1 MKKKKIVIAVAL
13 LAVAAVGIKAFAGMN
28 SNKETGVQVLAGTAQ
43 KKDIEELLTLKAPLE
58 GTESID
64 VVSRLHYEITSI
76 YVKEGDR
83 VKAGQ
88 VIAELDP
95 KDLEEEIEKLRDNL
109 ELLRIQYNETNAK
122 ISDDYNNA
130 EIKLNK
136 TLEDSQRE
144 YEGALETLEEAQKEY
159 DRIKSLY
166 EGGGETKAN
175 FEAAETKLSQ
185 AQRAVDAFTV
195 ENGKVVATQAQ
206 LDDLKNSG
214 VNTTA
219 ASTAKSIEIAEKEL
233 ERKMQDLE
241 DCKIKSSIDG
251 TVTRVNAKVGR
262 FADEVGNTDN
272 VPMFTIENI
281 DVLKMDV
288 DVSEYDIGK
297 VAVGQNVTIGA
308 DILGDKTVKGSV
320 SRISPTG
327 EEKSGTSERFIPIQ
341 IDVDGNESGLI
352 AGINATAKVQVAKS
366 EGAIV
371 VPIEA
376 IFDNNDGTYAVINI
390 KEDTTLEKVPVE
402 LGGES
407 VLHIEIISDKVQEND
422 RIVLSPTPDLTDGMS
437 VIVSE

>member
-272 VPMFTIENI
+272 V
-281 DVLKMDV
+281 LKMDV

-376 IFDNNDGTYAVINI
+376 IFDNNDGTYAVIKI
-390 KEDTTLEKVPVE
+390 KEDNTLEKVPVE
-402 LGGES
+402 LGVES
-407 VLHIEIISDKVQEND
+407 VLDIEIISDKVQEND

>member
-297 VAVGQNVTIGA
+297 IAVGQNVTIGA

-376 IFDNNDGTYAVINI
+376 IFDNNDGTYAVIKI
-390 KEDTTLEKVPVE
+390 KEDNTLEKVPVE
-402 LGGES
+402 LGVES
-407 VLHIEIISDKVQEND
+407 VLDIEIISDKVQEND

>member
-376 IFDNNDGTYAVINI
+376 IFDNNDGTYAVIKI
-390 KEDTTLEKVPVE
+390 KEDNTLEKVPVE
-402 LGGES
+402 LGVES
-407 VLHIEIISDKVQEND
+407 VLDIEIISDKVQEND

>member
-1 MKKKKIVIAVAL
+1 
-13 LAVAAVGIKAFAGMN
+13 
-28 SNKETGVQVLAGTAQ
+28 
-43 KKDIEELLTLKAPLE
+43 
-58 GTESID
+58 
-64 VVSRLHYEITSI
+64 
-76 YVKEGDR
+76 
-83 VKAGQ
+83 
-88 VIAELDP
+88 
-95 KDLEEEIEKLRDNL
+95 
-109 ELLRIQYNETNAK
+109 
-122 ISDDYNNA
+122 
-130 EIKLNK
+130 
-136 TLEDSQRE
+136 
-144 YEGALETLEEAQKEY
+144 
-159 DRIKSLY
+159 
-166 EGGGETKAN
+166 
-175 FEAAETKLSQ
+175 
-185 AQRAVDAFTV
+185 
-195 ENGKVVATQAQ
+195 
-206 LDDLKNSG
+206 
-214 VNTTA
+214 
-219 ASTAKSIEIAEKEL
+219 
-233 ERKMQDLE
+233 MQDLE

-376 IFDNNDGTYAVINI
+376 IFDNNDGTYAVIKI
-390 KEDTTLEKVPVE
+390 KEDNTLEKVPVE
-402 LGGES
+402 LGVES
-407 VLHIEIISDKVQEND
+407 VLDIEIISDKVQEND